1 MMLAA
6 AMLAVLSTSPHSC
19 LECHSAQTGHL
30 QAPALAFARDVHARK
45 GFRCSDC
52 HGGDPTT
59 VDPRRAMDPARG
71 FVGKIPRLA
80 SPKLC
85 ARCHSDPALMHRY
98 NPQQRVDQF
107 AQYQTSSH
115 GKRLAAGDAAS
126 ATCVDCHSVHDIR
139 EVENPLAPV
148 HPLRLPAT
156 CGRCHADAAYMQRYK
171 IPATQLADY
180 QRSVHWEALKAR
192 GDLSAPSCASC
203 HGSHGASPPQV
214 DSVPAVC
221 GTCHPFMQEL
231 YDRSPHQPVFKALG
245 LKGCVTCHGDHAIG
259 RPSPEWLAGEKSVCA
274 RCHPA
279 VSAGGQAAAE
289 MAALIN
295 GLSAALERSS
305 QVLDRARRAGMEVSE
320 ALLRQRDA
328 RQALLKSRVAVHHFR
343 SDGVKREVAE
353 GMRLAEETRQAGEAA
368 LREIRVRRTGLVF
381 ALAAILLAMS
391 GWWLLLRSLE
401 RRPTTETP
409 R

>member
-1 MMLAA
+1 M
-6 AMLAVLSTSPHSC
+6 
-19 LECHSAQTGHL
+19 
-30 QAPALAFARDVHARK
+30 
-45 GFRCSDC
+45 
-52 HGGDPTT
+52 
-59 VDPRRAMDPARG
+59 DPRRAMDPARG
-71 FVGKIPRLA
+71 FVGKTPRLA
-80 SPKLC
+80 APKLC
-85 ARCHSDPALMHRY
+85 ARCHSDPAFMHRF
-98 NPQQRVDQF
+98 NPRQRVDQF

-115 GKRLAAGDAAS
+115 GKRLAAGDAAC

-139 EVENPLAPV
+139 AVKDALAPV

-156 CGRCHADAAYMQRYK
+156 CGRCHADAAYMRRYK
-171 IPATQLADY
+171 ISATQLADY
-180 QRSVHWEALKAR
+180 QRSVHWEALKER

-259 RPSPEWLAGEKSVCA
+259 KPSPEWLAGEKAVCA

-279 VSAGGQAAAE
+279 TSAGGKAAAE
-289 MAALIN
+289 MSTLII
-295 GLSAALERSS
+295 GLGEAIRLAEEVLE
-305 QVLDRARRAGMEVSE
+305 RARRAGMEVSE

-328 RQALLKSRVAVHHFR
+328 RQALLKSRVAVHQFR
-343 SDGVKREVAE
+343 PGGVKREVAE
-353 GMRLAEETRQAGEAA
+353 GMRLAAETRQAGEAA
-368 LREIRVRRTGLVF
+368 LREIRVRRTGLAF
-381 ALAAILLAMS
+381 ALAGLLLAMA
-391 GWWLLLRSLE
+391 GWWLLLRWLE
-401 RRPTTETP
+401 RGHAEEPP